1 MGILSLIFDVADRA
15 YLPGLVRRDQIIE
28 ANSKLSATGSLAEV
42 GGPAIAGV
50 LVQALT
56 APIAIA
62 FDALSF
68 LWSAGCLGLIRKPET
83 RHIPEAGHEAHNM
96 WREIG
101 EGLRAIWHD
110 GILRA
115 LALSAVTRGFF
126 GWFFAALYAF
136 YAIEELGLNTGVV
149 GLLVSAGGVGAL
161 VGAGLAGRVARRFGT
176 GPVLLIASL
185 AGAACNLF
193 VPLAAGPYFLVIAAM
208 LFAQF
213 FGDIAWEVYAIN
225 EVTLRQLVVP
235 PRLMGRA
242 NATMQFLTGGA
253 GPIGA
258 LVAGA
263 LAQATSARLAL
274 LVAVLGMLAATLWLV
289 FSPLWRFREV

>member
-1 MGILSLIFDVADRA
+1 
-15 YLPGLVRRDQIIE
+15 
-28 ANSKLSATGSLAEV
+28 
-42 GGPAIAGV
+42 
-50 LVQALT
+50 
-56 APIAIA
+56 
-62 FDALSF
+62 
-68 LWSAGCLGLIRKPET
+68 
-83 RHIPEAGHEAHNM
+83 
-96 WREIG
+96 
-101 EGLRAIWHD
+101 
-110 GILRA
+110 
-115 LALSAVTRGFF
+115 
-126 GWFFAALYAF
+126 
-136 YAIEELGLNTGVV
+136 
-149 GLLVSAGGVGAL
+149 
-161 VGAGLAGRVARRFGT
+161 
-176 GPVLLIASL
+176 L

-225 EVTLRQLVVP
+225 EVTLRQLVVA